1 MLYYITHIGNI
12 ESILK
17 FGILS
22 HNEITKRGISY
33 KHIYNPEI
41 VEARQEIEIDGR
53 SLCDFANVYFT
64 PRNAMLFRVIH
75 ELELNEI
82 AVLGINPGI
91 LERPDI
97 FVSDGNARAVETK
110 ILPKSEAE
118 KMLLQIRKEANK
130 TWWFAA
136 DGSKRKLMAECLVP
150 GEIPPSDIISIY
162 VASAEVKDKLQQ
174 QLSDCEPIIAQP
186 DMFFL
191 SALRNS
197 IPSNISIFEGDMFFS
212 NMQTLT
218 ISVNCV
224 GIMGKG
230 LASRAKYQFPDVYVY
245 YQDLCRSRRLK
256 LGLPCLISVKNPWNI
271 HLHMTQEL

>member
-1 MLYYITHIGNI
+1 
-12 ESILK
+12 
-17 FGILS
+17 
-22 HNEITKRGISY
+22 
-33 KHIYNPEI
+33 
-41 VEARQEIEIDGR
+41 
-53 SLCDFANVYFT
+53 
-64 PRNAMLFRVIH
+64 
-75 ELELNEI
+75 
-82 AVLGINPGI
+82 
-91 LERPDI
+91 
-97 FVSDGNARAVETK
+97 
-110 ILPKSEAE
+110 
-118 KMLLQIRKEANK
+118 
-130 TWWFAA
+130 
-136 DGSKRKLMAECLVP
+136 MAESLVP

-256 LGLPCLISVKNPWNI
+256 LGLPCLYKREESLEYTLAYDARTLKNGDQQKWFLLFPTKGHWKLKSDIEGIKQGLKWLQDNYEREGIKSLAIPALGCGLGKLDWKDVGPLMVKHLIGLDIPVEIYLPAEKRISDEFLKKEFLLKDYQKAN
-271 HLHMTQEL
+271 LF